1 MVTLR
6 IFVEAED
13 LYLLMKTKG
22 YTHIRIYQGDTQT
35 GTFAEITTP
44 ATRVPLQIGI
54 LKYNF
59 VVDVAAGS
67 KWFKYSFGN
76 DSAESIVSPAFR
88 TQLGDPDKVGYT
100 FGNYNAPAGSFGKVL
115 TPDDMRYNYL
125 WGIDLISNDAEY
137 DNWDDAQSDYAVAAG
152 VRDFEKILNIDII
165 RRKWKTKPIAGTDK
179 KVDVWMDGDPS
190 IYTDEEFPYDFDP
203 DTWLNFGFLQLRHFP
218 ILNISRF
225 LLVGPT
231 ESSIL
236 DLKEWARIE
245 KDFGQLHA
253 FPRNQML
260 YGPFLGAYG
269 TVLLWQMKRYPQGIE
284 IDYES
289 GFENADAVPADL
301 RDVIGKWSAC
311 KMLNI
316 TGDGILP
323 GFSSQSVGLDGLSE
337 SFSSTQSP
345 TNAYFGA
352 RINQYLKEIED
363 WLTKNKYKYGGIPMG
378 FVKGN

>member
-1 MVTLR
+1 MITLK
-6 IFVEAED
+6 IFTQPED

-35 GTFAEITTP
+35 GTFAEITTSV
-44 ATRVPLQIGI
+44 TRIALQIGV
-54 LKYNF
+54 LNYSF
-59 VVDVAAGS
+59 VVDVEAET

-76 DSAESIVSPAFR
+76 DTIESIISPPFR
-88 TQLGDPDKVGYT
+88 IQLGDPSKVGYS
-100 FGNYNAPAGSFGKVL
+100 FNNYQSPLGSFGKVL

-125 WGIDLISNDAEY
+125 WGLDLVSNNAAY
-137 DNWDDAQSDYAVAAG
+137 DNWDDTQSDYAVAAG
-152 VRDFEKILNIDII
+152 VRDFEKILNIDIL
-165 RRKWKTKPIAGTDK
+165 RRKWKTKPVTGKDRKAA
-179 KVDVWMDGDPS
+179 VWMDGDPL

-203 DTWLNFGFLQLRHFP
+203 DTWLNFGFVQLRHSP
-218 ILNISRF
+218 IIEVTRF
-225 LLVGPT
+225 ELVGPT

-236 DLKEWARIE
+236 DLREWARVE

-269 TVLLWQMKRYPQGIE
+269 TVLLWQMKRYPQGLE

-289 GFENADAVPADL
+289 GFENSDAVPADL

-323 GFSSQSVGLDGLSE
+323 GFSSQSVSLDGLSE

-352 RINQYLKEIED
+352 RINQYLKEIAD
-363 WLTKNKYKYGGIPMG
+363 WLSKNKYKYGGIPLG